1 MRDFCIE
8 LTDTASGLAGL
19 GDLMGGADVNIEG
32 LSVTECGGRSIVHFV
47 VTDADA
53 ARRALS
59 VAGIDVL
66 DDCDVFV
73 LHKDRKQVT
82 GKPGSF
88 GAICRTLADHGV
100 RIRFGYPAEHNR
112 FVFGV
117 DNIEKA
123 RELLG

>member
-8 LTDTASGLAGL
+8 LANAATGLADL
-19 GDLMGGADVNIEG
+19 GDLLGDAGVNIEG
-32 LSVTECGGRSIVHFV
+32 LSVTECDGRSIVHFV

-53 ARRALS
+53 ARRVLNG
-59 VAGIDVL
+59 AGIRVL

-88 GAICRTLADHGV
+88 GAICRTLSDHGIRV
-100 RIRFGYPAEHNR
+100 RFGYPAENNR

-117 DNIEKA
+117 DNIKKA